1 MKIKRKT
8 LMFIFVYYVYILFTY
23 VLQKLFSLQILL
35 ETQFDLNQKFKNEV
49 NKLAAKELRVEPLG
63 RDKSGLAYW
72 CQLDEEC
79 NIRVYREDIDE
90 ENWEL
95 VAKYVFNMNLNIFN
109 FID

>member
-1 MKIKRKT
+1 M
-8 LMFIFVYYVYILFTY
+8 
-23 VLQKLFSLQILL
+23 LL

-49 NKLAAKELRVEPLG
+49 NKLAADELRVEPLG

-79 NIRVYREDIDE
+79 NIRVYREDLDE

-95 VAKYVFNMNLNIFN
+95 VAR
-109 FID
+109 

>member
-1 MKIKRKT
+1 M
-8 LMFIFVYYVYILFTY
+8 LMFMFPMLYLYDHICQFFLHKF
-23 VLQKLFSLQILL
+23 FSLQVLL

-79 NIRVYREDIDE
+79 NIRVYKEDIDE

-95 VAKYVFNMNLNIFN
+95 VAKYVFNINVN
-109 FID
+109 FFLFTF